1 VTFQYYVKGFT
12 LNGVFTKSKNRR
24 IQYPSTTDYSYTP
37 TVRRGWT
44 VEEKEQVRLRQDGKE

>member
-1 VTFQYYVKGFT
+1 MECLQNLKTGAY
-12 LNGVFTKSKNRR
+12 NS
-24 IQYPSTTDYSYTP
+24 QYPSTTDYSYTP